1 MTLTVSFILI
11 AYILIALER
20 WHRTT
25 VVFFFASLAVVIGL
39 ITPHEAWEAID
50 YNTLGLLLGMMI
62 IVNIMKQ
69 TGIFRYMALQ
79 SVKLSQGNIFKLFFM
94 ITAITW
100 LASAFLDN
108 VTTVMLITPISLFIA
123 EMIGISPYPFFIGEI
138 IASNMG
144 GTATLIGDPP
154 NIMIGSAAGLSF
166 FDFITHLAPIA
177 IVVYIIFI
185 IQFKLFEAKK
195 FGLTGRFNVERL
207 SIRPE
212 KALKDVKLL
221 KKTLLVFALVI
232 TGFMLHHTIDLLPS
246 VVALMGAALLLL
258 ITKHNPEEALKEV
271 EWATLVFLTGFF
283 ILVGGLEKYGVI
295 EHIARQLV
303 TITGNVKL
311 LAMVI
316 LITSAIISAILDN
329 IPFVAAMIPVV
340 SSINSALGIQTNTLW
355 WALALGSCLGG
366 NGTIVGASANI
377 VVAGISERSNSPLTF
392 KNYLKYGIPTTTVSI
407 ILSGIYILLFL

>member
-39 ITPHEAWEAID
+39 ITPQEAWEAID
-50 YNTLGLLLGMMI
+50 YNTIGLLLGMMI

-69 TGIFRYMALQ
+69 TGIFRYMALKA
-79 SVKLSQGNIFKLFFM
+79 VKKSNGNIFKLFFM

-100 LASAFLDN
+100 VASAFLDN
-108 VTTVMLITPISLFIA
+108 VTTVMLITPMSLFIA

-154 NIMIGSAAGLSF
+154 NVMIGSAAHLSF
-166 FDFITHLAPIA
+166 FEFITHLTPLA
-177 IVVYIIFI
+177 IFVYISFI
-185 IQFKLFEAKK
+185 VYFKIFEAKR
-195 FGLTGRFNVERL
+195 FGLLGRFNVERL
-207 SIRPE
+207 SIKPE
-212 KALKDVKLL
+212 KAIKDVKLL
-221 KKTLLVFALVI
+221 KKSLFVFALVVV
-232 TGFMLHHTIDLLPS
+232 GFLLHHTINLLPS
-246 VVALMGAALLLL
+246 VVALMGAALLLI
-258 ITKHNPEEALKEV
+258 ITKHNPEEVLKEV

-295 EHIARQLV
+295 EHLARQLV
-303 TITGNVKL
+303 SITDNVKL
-311 LAMVI
+311 LAIVI
-316 LITSAIISAILDN
+316 LIVSAIISAILDN

-340 SSINSALGIQTNTLW
+340 ASINASLGIHSNTLW

-377 VVAGISERSNSPLTF
+377 VVAGISERSNAPLTF
-392 KNYLKYGIPTTTVSI
+392 KNYLKYGIPATVISI
-407 ILSGIYILLFL
+407 AIAAIYIVAFL